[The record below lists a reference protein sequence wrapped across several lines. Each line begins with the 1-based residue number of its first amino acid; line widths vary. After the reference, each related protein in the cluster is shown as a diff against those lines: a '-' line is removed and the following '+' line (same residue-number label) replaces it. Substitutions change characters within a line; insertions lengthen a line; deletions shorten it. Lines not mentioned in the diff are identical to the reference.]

1 MSQGVSQAQAQL
13 ERFHPAIFTLLI
25 AATSGDLRLLLRPGQ
40 LKAAFEKLGF
50 TVSERQLRNHLAWLV
65 KHGYVRV
72 LWLAEGK
79 SVELLPKA
87 EALLA
92 ALSIREY
99 AFADNARVRKLCP

>member
-13 ERFHPAIFTLLI
+13 ERFHPAVFTLIL
-25 AATSGDLRLLLRPGQ
+25 AATQGDLRILLRPVE
-40 LKAAFEKLGF
+40 LRTAFEKLGF
-50 TVSERQLRNHLAWLV
+50 TVSERQLRNHVRWLV
-65 KHGYVRV
+65 SKGFIRI

-92 ALSIREY
+92 ALGIKEY
-99 AFADNARVRKLCP
+99 AFADNARVRRL

>member
-1 MSQGVSQAQAQL
+1 MSQAQVREARQL
-13 ERFHPAIFTLLI
+13 ERFHPAVFTLIL

-50 TVSERQLRNHLAWLV
+50 SVSERQLRNHVRWLV

-79 SVELLPKA
+79 SVELLEKA
-87 EALLA
+87 ERLLNS
-92 ALSIREY
+92 LGIKEY
-99 AFADNARVRKLCP
+99 AFADNARVRKP

>member
-1 MSQGVSQAQAQL
+1 M
-13 ERFHPAIFTLLI
+13 LLKPVE
-25 AATSGDLRLLLRPGQ
+25 LR
-40 LKAAFEKLGF
+40 AAFEKLGF
-50 TVSERQLRNHLAWLV
+50 TVSERQLRNHVRWLV

-99 AFADNARVRKLCP
+99 AFADNARVRRP

>member
-1 MSQGVSQAQAQL
+1 
-13 ERFHPAIFTLLI
+13 
-25 AATSGDLRLLLRPGQ
+25 LLLKPKLLHETYRR
-40 LKAAFEKLGF
+40 LGF
-50 TVSERQLRNHLAWLV
+50 SVSERQLRNHLAWLV

-72 LWLAEGK
+72 VWLAEGD